1 MKKTD
6 LVAQLQAAKAL
17 SSQVDIDK
25 VIALIEQITP
35 EVKVG
40 ITQEL
45 ADDIA
50 NKIERCLDHNADDLV
65 DKDNVTFSINYGNTI
80 EIDDAQ
86 INVYDTMDH
95 ITAILSEFV
104 EEEDDECGPSEEEVM
119 QSVNEGLGTVQAA
132 MNEFHE
138 LGNK

>member
-45 ADDIA
+45 AEEIA
-50 NKIERCLDHNADDLV
+50 DKIERTLDYNASDLV
-65 DKDNVTFSINYGNTI
+65 DKDNITFNIAYGNTI
-80 EIDDAQ
+80 EVDDAS
-86 INVYDTMDH
+86 IDVSEVMSH
-95 ITAILSEFV
+95 ITACLEEFV
-104 EEEDDECGPSEEEVM
+104 EEEENEEDSTE
-119 QSVNEGLGTVQAA
+119 EAA
-132 MNEFHE
+132 I
-138 LGNK
+138 

>member
-1 MKKTD
+1 MKKEE

-45 ADDIA
+45 ADEIA
-50 NKIERCLDHNADDLV
+50 DKIERCLDYNSNDLV
-65 DKDNVTFSINYGNTI
+65 DKDDITFNIAYGNTI
-80 EIDDAQ
+80 EVEDVS
-86 INVYDTMDH
+86 INVSETMDH
-95 ITAILSEFV
+95 ITGILSEFV
-104 EEEDDECGPSEEEVM
+104 EEEDEDDIVELERGEE
-119 QSVNEGLGTVQAA
+119 AA
-132 MNEFHE
+132 E
-138 LGNK
+138 

>member
-35 EVKVG
+35 EVKAG

-50 NKIERCLDHNADDLV
+50 NKIEQCLDYNADDLV
-65 DKDNVTFSINYGNTI
+65 DKDSAEFSIGYGNVI
-80 EIDDAQ
+80 ELDSCQ

-95 ITAILSEFV
+95 ITACLSEFV
-104 EEEDDECGPSEEEVM
+104 IEEDDEAGSEQGEETA
-119 QSVNEGLGTVQAA
+119 E
-132 MNEFHE
+132 
-138 LGNK
+138 